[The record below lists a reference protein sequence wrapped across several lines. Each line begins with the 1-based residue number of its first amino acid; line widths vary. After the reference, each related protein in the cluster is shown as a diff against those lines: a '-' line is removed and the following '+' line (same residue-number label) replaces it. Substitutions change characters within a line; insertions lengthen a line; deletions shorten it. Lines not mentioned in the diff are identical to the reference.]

1 MIYIETADPKTIIQT
16 LRGKVFFTRKGV
28 ATMENLND
36 NAFGMVCGF
45 SGWDYLA
52 KAQLH
57 VENMTSI
64 EEYYTQQCDSD
75 MLKETREH
83 LEYWTQR
90 REEILFG

>member
-1 MIYIETADPKTIIQT
+1 MIYIATADPKTIIQT

-36 NAFGMVCGF
+36 NAFGGLCGF
-45 SGWDYLA
+45 SGWDTLA
-52 KAQLH
+52 KAQHHLT
-57 VENMTSI
+57 VLAPI
-64 EEYYTQQCDSD
+64 EEYYKEQCDSD